1 MKTVMSEPLAGKPE
15 KPAALTDWA
24 YAMIKEDILNL
35 RAQPGSQLH
44 IEKLSKQMEI
54 SRTPIRE
61 ALLRLQNDG
70 LVQVFPRVGAFVA
83 DLTPQDLH
91 ELLEVREWLE
101 SNATKKVASI
111 ITESD
116 LSALDELM
124 ANTELA
130 VKNND
135 QTQFLEFEEAFHNM
149 IIRLCGNKRLLGVME
164 SLYSLIRR
172 ERVLSVRSPENIK
185 WSLIEHQRVVAA
197 LHERNAER
205 ASAMMVEHIR
215 AARARLCSCIEP
227 QGNAAKKENKP

>member
-1 MKTVMSEPLAGKPE
+1 MSEPREEKPE

-35 RAQPGSQLH
+35 RAQPGTQLH
-44 IEKLSKQMEI
+44 IEKLSKEMQI

-70 LVQVFPRVGAFVA
+70 LVQMHPRVGAFVA
-83 DLTPQDLH
+83 DLTPQDLR

-116 LSALDELM
+116 LAELDKLM
-124 ANTELA
+124 SMTELA

-135 QTQFLEFEEAFHNM
+135 QVQFLEFEEAFHNM
-149 IIRLCGNKRLLGVME
+149 IIRLCGNKHLLGVME
-164 SLYSLIRR
+164 GLYNLIRR
-172 ERVLSVRSPENIK
+172 ERVLSVRSHENIK
-185 WSLIEHQRVVAA
+185 WSQIEHQRVVAA

-215 AARARLCSCIEP
+215 AARARLRGSIEP
-227 QGNAAKKENKP
+227 QGERAEKENEI